1 MAQPLMPVA
10 TAVWLIDN
18 TTLTFKQIADF
29 CGLHEL
35 EVQGI
40 ADGTVGAHIVGVDP
54 VASGELT
61 WEEIRRCEADPEAR
75 LQLSADAIIPP
86 ARTKGAR
93 YTPVSKRQDKP
104 DAIAWLI
111 KHHPELSD
119 AQICRL
125 VGTTRPTIQAIRNKT
140 HRQMSQIQP
149 RDPVQL
155 GLCRQDELDQA
166 VAEARAREER
176 RKAREAKEAGG
187 DMVSEGAPAD
197 AAGAGEPVAAESAAE
212 AAGTEEASTPSA
224 SAGEPA

>member
-86 ARTKGAR
+86 ARTKGPR

-212 AAGTEEASTPSA
+212 AAGTDEASTPSA

>member
-61 WEEIRRCEADPEAR
+61 WEEIRRCEADPDAR
-75 LQLSADAIIPP
+75 LKMNADAIIPP
-86 ARTKGAR
+86 SRTKGPR
-93 YTPVSKRQDKP
+93 YTPVSRRQDKP
-104 DAIAWLI
+104 DAIAWLV

-140 HRQMSQIQP
+140 HRQMAQIQP

-176 RKAREAKEAGG
+176 RRAREAKEAGG
-187 DMVSEGAPAD
+187 EMVSEGGPAEPAAD
-197 AAGAGEPVAAESAAE
+197 AAPEAGES
-212 AAGTEEASTPSA
+212 AGTA
-224 SAGEPA
+224 